1 MLTDFQNSFTGRL
14 SGKFAIN
21 WYLNIPPHLKRVA
34 TLPCEISMLKN
45 DRAPEET
52 EAHSH
57 VRFSHSKISCKNICL
72 VKYLLVKSV
81 IRRRSRWPYKN
92 PIIDY
97 TQLLQQR

>member
-21 WYLNIPPHLKRVA
+21 WYLNIPLHLKRVA

-57 VRFSHSKISCKNICL
+57 VRFSHSKISSSNSFCPL
-72 VKYLLVKSV
+72 YTSYFTYLASSASLRTNV
-81 IRRRSRWPYKN
+81 
-92 PIIDY
+92 
-97 TQLLQQR
+97 